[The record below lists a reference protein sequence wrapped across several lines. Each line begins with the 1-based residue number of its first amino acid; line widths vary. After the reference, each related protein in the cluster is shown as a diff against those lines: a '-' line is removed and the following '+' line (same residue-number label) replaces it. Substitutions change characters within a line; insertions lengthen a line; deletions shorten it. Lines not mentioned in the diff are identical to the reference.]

1 MITPQTNHI
10 DIVLVLK
17 CFKYYPSGETLVSFC
32 GLSLGLPLSP
42 ECLTLLDFSGLF
54 WVPVVPGSGVANHL
68 AMALEE
74 QYIKDPVEKDQLFDA
89 IHTMPAVRD
98 KARWLG
104 RIWKSHEV
112 CVAKG
117 GSK

>member
-1 MITPQTNHI
+1 MWTNTAGF
-10 DIVLVLK
+10 LW
-17 CFKYYPSGETLVSFC
+17 FGT
-32 GLSLGLPLSP
+32 
-42 ECLTLLDFSGLF
+42 

-117 GSK
+117 GLNNYWGDHQISIHFNRIFDYKPLGYHHDLGNLHICEEEI